1 LAETGN
7 EAEALSRALEVMN
20 FNRKGSSAVVRILT
34 AAVPF
39 LNARM
44 QGLDLFY
51 RAMTGKMNNADAK
64 EVQAK
69 FFTRGMMLLGMSTMY
84 YFAMA
89 GDPEYEKQEQE
100 TKDNNWLIPSAGIR
114 IPIPFE
120 VGILFKTIPERI
132 AAYTFG
138 NDTGKDFL
146 DAMSR
151 AANGFIPVSPAA
163 YIPQTFKPIIEAMT
177 NYNFFTQREIVGMG
191 LKDVAPEYQVGPGTS
206 AFAEFVG
213 KTLGLSPLKVDH
225 VFKGYT
231 GTMGMYAVDLMDAVM
246 DINSDSPK
254 PTKRFEQLPI
264 IKRLALDPEARGN
277 VTNYYQL
284 KDSVDTAVR
293 TMNLLEKSGNPEEF
307 AKYVQDNAGTLA
319 FRGYVNDLEKSMKEL
334 RDMKKQVQNSSMTG
348 DQKRDTIKAIGQAE
362 NNLTTNIQTVKKVI
376 ESVKP

>member
-1 LAETGN
+1 LAETGD
-7 EAEALSRALEVMN
+7 ETEALYRALEVMN

-44 QGLDLFY
+44 QGLDVFY
-51 RAMTGKMNNADAK
+51 RAITGKMNNANAK
-64 EVQAK
+64 EIQEK
-69 FFTRGMMLLGMSTMY
+69 FFRRGMMILGLSTMY
-84 YFAMA
+84 YFAVA
-89 GDPEYEKQEQE
+89 GNPDYEKQEQE
-100 TKDNNWLIPSAGIR
+100 TKDNNWLIPGSNIR

-132 AAYTFG
+132 MAYTFG

-146 DAMSR
+146 DAMKR
-151 AANGFIPVSPAA
+151 AGNGFIPISPAA

-177 NYNFFTQREIVGMG
+177 NYSFFTQREIVGAG

-213 KTLGLSPLKVDH
+213 KTLGLSPIKVDY

-231 GTMGMYAVDLMDAVM
+231 GTMGMYAVDLMDMVM

-264 IKRLALDPEARGN
+264 IKRLVLDPEARGN

-284 KDSVDTAVR
+284 KDSVDTTVR
-293 TMNLLEKSGNPEEF
+293 TMNLLEKSGKPEEF
-307 AKYVQDNAGTLA
+307 AEYVRENAGTLA
-319 FRGYVNDLEKSMKEL
+319 MRSYVNDLEKTMKEL
-334 RDMKKQVQNSSMTG
+334 RDMKGAVRNSTMSG
-348 DQKRDTIKAIGQAE
+348 DQKRDTITAIGQAE
-362 NNLTTNIQTVKKVI
+362 NNLTTNIQTVKQII
-376 ESVKP
+376 EKAKP